1 VTCGVSAGIKA
12 DFVMESF
19 DIDSSVLALVV
30 LLVSFARL
38 VHVVFATVRVC
49 VHEYYSFR
57 KWLTAIRREGGADP

>member
-1 VTCGVSAGIKA
+1 
-12 DFVMESF
+12 MESF
-19 DIDSSVLALVV
+19 DVDSSVLALVV

-57 KWLTAIRREGGADP
+57 KWLMAIRREGGADP